1 MPREVLSKILRL
13 MKVPRIPKIELDRTQ
28 TAIILCGFY
37 LFFSLAGNTA
47 AKATYLRSFVMN
59 AGSIYSLTFT

>member
-1 MPREVLSKILRL
+1 

-28 TAIILCGFY
+28 TAIVLCGFY

-47 AKATYLRSFVMN
+47 ATKATYLRSFVVD
-59 AGSIYSLTFT
+59 AGFIYSLTFT